1 MAEQELWYAD
11 QGPLIFD
18 DDYVGWYDSYPLLPT
33 RAALL
38 SQAYVTDAPVHDWE
52 VVRKIDL
59 TATAN
64 SDLMRIYMLMGA

>member
-1 MAEQELWYAD
+1 VAEQELWYAD

-18 DDYVGWYDSYPLLPT
+18 DAYVGWYDSYPLLPT

-59 TATAN
+59 AGAGISFELAAT
-64 SDLMRIYMLMGA
+64 LGTL